1 MSYRD
6 SKPTEEFT
14 PFVTIKTKNENVTH
28 SQDRNSYESINAM
41 PAMIYGSSRL
51 KPEVK
56 VKLLSVEKKKA
67 NEDAPEASLNST
79 KKLLSSFLNPQRN
92 STHKPSKTMN
102 TSTSINTLHSLVSKN
117 SLESKVKYVPKYEQ
131 MLSGF
136 YDEQKNKRVSRN
148 SISYK

>member
-1 MSYRD
+1 
-6 SKPTEEFT
+6 
-14 PFVTIKTKNENVTH
+14 
-28 SQDRNSYESINAM
+28 M
-41 PAMIYGSSRL
+41 PAMVYGSSRL
-51 KPEVK
+51 KPDVK

-79 KKLLSSFLNPQRN
+79 KKLLSSFLNPQRDP
-92 STHKPSKTMN
+92 THKTSKTMN